1 MTDQEFQNKVD
12 DLESSDPEVFESYQ
26 VYIRDYGLEKAKQF
40 YVDTEVNEMDF
51 FEALDRIQGETEL
64 EKYGDGDEDETELS
78 VEPEDDTP
86 TEPAPIEPAPTD
98 SEKSADIFSLIDE
111 ELNK

>member
-1 MTDQEFQNKVD
+1 MSENYESRDVLSEDDQLSYDRLIENGYESAAVLKY
-12 DLESSDPEVFESYQ
+12 LENADE
-26 VYIRDYGLEKAKQF
+26 
-40 YVDTEVNEMDF
+40 DF
-51 FEALDRIQGETEL
+51 DNALDEL
-64 EKYGDGDEDETELS
+64 YASVEKQGDEDVGPETELS